1 MKISLLK
8 MGTNY
13 YVFVSSRICFYYRFS
28 KILYCIFCAHF
39 VLYTVYSHFNNLTC
53 ILFKSIEQNIFL
65 KSDHSIFLVYLL
77 NSEQKQEH
85 SMFHSVRQ
93 MWLYYP

>member
-1 MKISLLK
+1 MFLSALAFVFITGSLK
-8 MGTNY
+8 FCT
-13 YVFVSSRICFYYRFS
+13 VFSVPHLGYR
-28 KILYCIFCAHF
+28 
-39 VLYTVYSHFNNLTC
+39 YSHFNNLTC
-53 ILFKSIEQNIFL
+53 ILFESIEQNIFL